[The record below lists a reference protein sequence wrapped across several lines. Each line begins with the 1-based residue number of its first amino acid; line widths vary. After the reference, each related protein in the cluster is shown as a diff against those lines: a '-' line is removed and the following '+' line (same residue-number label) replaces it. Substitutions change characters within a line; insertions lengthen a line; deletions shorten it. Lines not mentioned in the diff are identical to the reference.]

1 MESAKWVFGWIGRQ
15 RWRVVVSCVL
25 LLLGVGLM
33 MVEPFIFKSIV
44 DDVIMK
50 GEYERLLPL
59 LLAALGFVL
68 ANLTVKY
75 VNTIFWEISSQE
87 IVYGLRSEL
96 FKRIMAQPQKFFRE
110 NTSGD
115 LITKCTGDVDMVRH
129 FICWVIPSAVES
141 AFMIITVLV
150 IFLAISPVYALCL
163 FVLTP
168 ITAIL
173 AYLLGRKIRPAHNE
187 VREQRAALSTVVN
200 ENISGTRVVK
210 AFVREDF
217 EMNKFMKENHGYR
230 DSQLKVNAV
239 WLKYNPFIE
248 GVSQVLNA
256 VNLVVGGVLVILTPL
271 TLGEM
276 QIFMA
281 LAWALNQPMI
291 NMSMIINDAQRFFA
305 ACEKLMYLYY
315 RHNDIASPEKP
326 AKVDEVRG
334 GIRFDDVSLTLNG
347 AKILHGIDLEIKPGQ
362 TVGFMGPTGS
372 GKTMLASLI
381 PRFADVSRGSVTVDG
396 IDVRKYELTQL
407 RGAVG
412 LTMQDVFLFSAS
424 VENNVAYG
432 KPDAPIEEIVAA
444 SVAADADSFVSK
456 MQEGYSTI
464 VGERGTGL
472 SGGQKQRISLARAL
486 LPSPPILILDDT
498 TSAVD
503 METEQYI
510 QAQLK
515 ALPKR
520 STTLIIAQRVSSIK
534 HADMIYIM
542 DGGRIAERGTHDE
555 LMKLKGYYYETCIL
569 QQGSV
574 A

>member
-15 RWRVVVSCVL
+15 KWRVVVSCFL

-59 LLAALGFVL
+59 LLAALAFAVG
-68 ANLTVKY
+68 NLTVKY

-150 IFLAISPVYALCL
+150 IFLAINPIYALCL

-168 ITAIL
+168 VTAIL

-217 EMNKFMKENHGYR
+217 EMDKFMKENHGYR

-276 QIFMA
+276 QIFLA
-281 LAWALNQPMI
+281 LAWALNQPMV

-326 AKVDEVRG
+326 AETGEVRG
-334 GIRFDDVSLTLNG
+334 GIKFDDVSLTLNG

-396 IDVRKYELTQL
+396 IDVRKYDLTQL

-432 KPDAPIEEIVAA
+432 KPDAPLEEIVAA

-510 QAQLK
+510 QSQLK

-542 DGGRIAERGTHDE
+542 DGGRIAERGTHEE
-555 LMKLKGYYYETCIL
+555 LMKLKGYYYETCML
-569 QQGSV
+569 QQGG
-574 A
+574 AA